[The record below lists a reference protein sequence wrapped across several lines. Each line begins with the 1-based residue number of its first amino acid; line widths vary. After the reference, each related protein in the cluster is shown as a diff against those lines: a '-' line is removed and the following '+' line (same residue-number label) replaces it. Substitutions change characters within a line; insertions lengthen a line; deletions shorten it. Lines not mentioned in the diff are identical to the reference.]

1 MAALR
6 PRHLRHVRTAV
17 SAGSIHTRTISRLA
31 GSLNRSVVGIQP
43 GPGRSTWA
51 WRRLLLLARG
61 GRALVGPHR
70 QAGDGGGGLV
80 GVHRP
85 QHDRGPAVQ
94 FGVVQVAARVVLAE
108 ESDNPVPVRSPAVAA
123 APGPT
128 AGPREGGPRLSHRPR
143 DGSAARSGSGWASDD
158 RHSVCPYF
166 SELLAELGR
175 VDGGKL
181 LYGPSGTCDIAADF
195 EPGYHLAPGDNAV
208 NAGLR
213 ATGMRAAD
221 GSDEYETARLS
232 RHRMI
237 GDWLTG

>member
-1 MAALR
+1 
-6 PRHLRHVRTAV
+6 
-17 SAGSIHTRTISRLA
+17 
-31 GSLNRSVVGIQP
+31 
-43 GPGRSTWA
+43 
-51 WRRLLLLARG
+51 
-61 GRALVGPHR
+61 
-70 QAGDGGGGLV
+70 
-80 GVHRP
+80 
-85 QHDRGPAVQ
+85 
-94 FGVVQVAARVVLAE
+94 
-108 ESDNPVPVRSPAVAA
+108 
-123 APGPT
+123 
-128 AGPREGGPRLSHRPR
+128 
-143 DGSAARSGSGWASDD
+143 
-158 RHSVCPYF
+158 
-166 SELLAELGR
+166 LLAELGR

>member
-1 MAALR
+1 M
-6 PRHLRHVRTAV
+6 
-17 SAGSIHTRTISRLA
+17 
-31 GSLNRSVVGIQP
+31 GIQP

-123 APGPT
+123 APG
-128 AGPREGGPRLSHRPR
+128 RLARGR
-143 DGSAARSGSGWASDD
+143 AARGSVTV
-158 RHSVCPYF
+158 H
-166 SELLAELGR
+166 
-175 VDGGKL
+175 
-181 LYGPSGTCDIAADF
+181 GTVPRPAQ
-195 EPGYHLAPGDNAV
+195 AP
-208 NAGLR
+208 AGR
-213 ATGMRAAD
+213 AT
-221 GSDEYETARLS
+221 TA
-232 RHRMI
+232 I
-237 GDWLTG
+237 P